1 MRKGRAEH
9 TPVAKA
15 EPVWIHAACRQ
26 WNHLCKNNNN
36 RLQSM
41 AVTQKFAD
49 GIRSKV
55 TFVNMRQTSKF
66 QMWTKSP
73 MNNIQHTTD
82 IWAYINWSY
91 LFFTFE
97 TLHILK
103 EKQVQKSPVKEGT
116 SQFHSLQDMKV
127 SWLAIFIG
135 SSGDCLVC
143 ASMLAFFHLGYNKKP
158 SALLKRQIN
167 ITHFFF
173 FYEKSISPIDLWPL
187 VI

>member
-1 MRKGRAEH
+1 MQ
-9 TPVAKA
+9 
-15 EPVWIHAACRQ
+15 HAGNGIIYVKIIIIIAIS
-26 WNHLCKNNNN
+26 

-173 FYEKSISPIDLWPL
+173 FFYEKSISPIDLWPL